1 MMMNVDNLFT
11 WQVVASEFTG
21 DRGVAVIIE
30 DSKLLVCCSPKFNGN
45 CTHTG
50 PCRDWDLDKKLE
62 EVESELLMASSDS
75 DNSESEDEA
84 EEIKLEIKEC
94 RPDVK
99 KSNLHSYAIF

>member
-1 MMMNVDNLFT
+1 MNVDNLFT

-50 PCRDWDLDKKLE
+50 PCRDWELE

-94 RPDVK
+94 HPDVK

>member
-1 MMMNVDNLFT
+1 M
-11 WQVVASEFTG
+11 S
-21 DRGVAVIIE
+21 
-30 DSKLLVCCSPKFNGN
+30 
-45 CTHTG
+45 
-50 PCRDWDLDKKLE
+50 
-62 EVESELLMASSDS
+62 SSDS